1 MALAA
6 YNSRCFLY
14 ISMLPRG
21 KMNCKIVGLG
31 VCFAGCSPC
40 KASQCMS
47 KYFTNGRL
55 RIVFFQ
61 PSSLLVVND
70 AIMGHFGKLLA
81 IKRLCFQRF
90 FGVANPLKSRRRYS
104 VIASPLRCNRIAVT
118 VQSRCRYSVIATR

>member
-40 KASQCMS
+40 KASQYMS
-47 KYFTNGRL
+47 KCFTNGRL
-55 RIVFFQ
+55 RIDFFQ
-61 PSSLLVVND
+61 PSCRLRVND
-70 AIMGHFGKLLA
+70 AIMGRFDKQLA
-81 IKRLCFQRF
+81 IRRLCF
-90 FGVANPLKSRRRYS
+90 
-104 VIASPLRCNRIAVT
+104 
-118 VQSRCRYSVIATR
+118 